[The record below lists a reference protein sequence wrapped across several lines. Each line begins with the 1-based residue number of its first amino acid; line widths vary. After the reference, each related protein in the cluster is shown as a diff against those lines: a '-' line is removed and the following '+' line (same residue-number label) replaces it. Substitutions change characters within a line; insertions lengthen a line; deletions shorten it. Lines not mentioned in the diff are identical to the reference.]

1 MEVEAAEVAG
11 DVDDFADEEES
22 GDVAGFHGF
31 AGELASV
38 DTACC
43 DFGFFIA
50 FGSGGSDGPGME
62 LLFESGE
69 RGIVEGGRGVEFEPA
84 GGEIVWEEIPGGRC
98 GRRRDRDGWWRGVRR

>member
-84 GGEIVWEEIPGGRC
+84 GGKSFGKKFLEGVAGGGEIAMGG
-98 GRRRDRDGWWRGVRR
+98 GAE